1 MTIERWLSRRMF
13 CKEVALIAGS
23 VGAAPLLMGAKFK
36 PTVIKTAHLNTT
48 DHPVHLRAVR
58 FKELVE
64 SATEGTVKVEIF
76 PAGQLAPNENE
87 QIQGVRLG
95 TLQMCELGAPGMGVF
110 VADYQAMAVPYIW
123 RDMDHLRKV
132 TRGEIGAALSQQA
145 VEKIG
150 VRVLDGAGLYG
161 DRHLTTKNKVI
172 RVPDDLK
179 GVKIRVPEAPMYLET
194 IRSLGASTVAV
205 ATAEI
210 YTALATGVA
219 DGQENPAV
227 SILTWKLYEVQKHVM
242 LSGHMT
248 QNNLFVINESFW
260 KGLEPGLQ
268 DVLRKAAWESGDHE
282 TELALQRNQQALSEL
297 KAKGM
302 EIHEVDL
309 EAFKKATS
317 VVPTKFADKWS
328 PGLVDKIRAVK

>member
-1 MTIERWLSRRMF
+1 MGANRKYSRRVF
-13 CKEVALIAGS
+13 CQQAAWTAGLL
-23 VGAAPLLMGAKFK
+23 GAAPLMLGAKFK
-36 PTVIKTAHLNTT
+36 PVVIKTAHLNTT

-64 SATEGTVKVEIF
+64 KATEGTVTVEIF
-76 PAGQLAPNENE
+76 PAGQMAPNENE
-87 QIQGVRLG
+87 QVQGVRLG

-110 VADYQAMAVPYIW
+110 VPDYQAMAVPYIW

-132 TRGEIGAALSQQA
+132 TRGEIGVALSRQA
-145 VEKIG
+145 VEKLG
-150 VRVLDGAGLYG
+150 VRALDAAGLYG

-179 GVKIRVPEAPMYLET
+179 GVKVRVPEAPMYLET
-194 IRSLGASTVAV
+194 IRSMGASTVAV

-227 SILTWKLYEVQKHVM
+227 SILTWKLFEVQKHLM
-242 LSGHMT
+242 LTGHMT
-248 QNNLFVINESFW
+248 QNNVLIINENFW

-268 DVLRKAAWESGDHE
+268 EILQKAAWDSGDYE
-282 TELALQRNQQALSEL
+282 TEQALLKNRQALDEL
-297 KAKGM
+297 KTKGM
-302 EIHEVDL
+302 EIHQVDL
-309 EAFKKATS
+309 EAFKKATA
-317 VVPTKFADKWS
+317 VVAVKFADKWT
-328 PGLVDKIRAVK
+328 PGLVEKIRAVR

>member
-1 MTIERWLSRRMF
+1 
-13 CKEVALIAGS
+13 
-23 VGAAPLLMGAKFK
+23 MGAKFK
-36 PTVIKTAHLNTT
+36 PTVIKMAHLNTT
-48 DHPVHLRAVR
+48 DHPVHLRAMR

-64 SATEGTVKVEIF
+64 KATEGTVKVEIF
-76 PAGQLAPNENE
+76 PAGQMAPNENE
-87 QIQGVRLG
+87 EIQGVRLN

-110 VADYQAMAVPYIW
+110 VPDYQAMAVPYIW

-132 TRGEIGAALSQQA
+132 TRGEIGGALSRQA
-145 VEKIG
+145 MDKIG

-172 RVPDDLK
+172 RTPDDLK

-194 IRSLGASTVAV
+194 IRSMGASTVAV

-219 DGQENPAV
+219 DGQENPSV
-227 SILTWKLYEVQKHVM
+227 SILTWKLFEVQKHLM
-242 LSGHMT
+242 LTGHMT
-248 QNNLFVINESFW
+248 QNNLLVINETFW

-268 DVLRKAAWESGDHE
+268 EIVQKAAWDSGDYE
-282 TELALQRNQQALSEL
+282 TEMALQRNREALAEL
-297 KAKGM
+297 KTKGM

-309 EAFKKATS
+309 EPFKKATS

-328 PGLVDKIRAVK
+328 PGLVDRIRAVK

>member
-1 MTIERWLSRRMF
+1 
-13 CKEVALIAGS
+13 
-23 VGAAPLLMGAKFK
+23 MG
-36 PTVIKTAHLNTT
+36 
-48 DHPVHLRAVR
+48 
-58 FKELVE
+58 
-64 SATEGTVKVEIF
+64 
-76 PAGQLAPNENE
+76 PNENE
-87 QIQGVRLG
+87 QMQGVRLG

-132 TRGEIGAALSQQA
+132 TRGEIGAALSRQA
-145 VEKIG
+145 IEKIG

-161 DRHLTTKNKVI
+161 DRHLTTKSKVI
-172 RVPDDLK
+172 RTPDDLK
-179 GVKIRVPEAPMYLET
+179 GVKIRVPDAPMYLET
-194 IRSLGASTVAV
+194 IRSTGASTVAV

-227 SILTWKLYEVQKHVM
+227 SILTWKLYEVQKHLM
-242 LSGHMT
+242 LTGHMT
-248 QNNLFVINESFW
+248 QNNIFVINENFW

-268 DVLRKAAWESGDHE
+268 QIVQKAAWDSGDYE
-282 TELALQRNQQALSEL
+282 TEQALQRNREALSEL

-309 EAFKKATS
+309 EAFKKATA
-317 VVPTKFADKWS
+317 VVALKFADKWS